1 MIRKVIQLHR
11 VDTGA
16 EAVVV
21 ATVDKDSVEY
31 NVLSENENVRQD
43 LRSLLK
49 SFIFNLSPANINK
62 KLVYK
67 AKISIPDTKEHLINL
82 IDLLSWNGYVVK
94 QILDKTVEKSALG
107 LDEEQDDHASLIERT
122 YPILPVLSYYLKSLK
137 EQESD
142 REVLKSF
149 SFSSGDKEYI
159 KIINGN
165 QYLIRVPPGFMLENT
180 ETGKVYL
187 PGQFVGQIP
196 VDSLGENYL
205 VIPIQQESRE
215 LSEDEKK
222 IAETAFNNL
231 KTFLVKKL
239 NELFKQDPQLEKEFL
254 ESGFSAEFL
263 KKIVD
268 GLEEEEKKEFLDN
281 ITKLGSIVGE
291 NLPNIVS
298 SLFEEIE
305 SARVEE
311 QEQEDFTV
319 SYEDIVDRLATE
331 LNIQKEKKAKISKR
345 YVPYETILK
354 ELLRYTLREKSVPKD
369 NITGLFDKIS
379 IAEKAQKFGV
389 VARDN
394 RSGDLILVKL
404 PDVLQDEELESDL
417 VASGSARVFED
428 PFTKDPGL
436 IDVLLKDY
444 LFLFTDRAPTVSENG
459 RLSVD
464 NWDTIRPYLNFLFN
478 VLLRNID
485 AATSRNVRDY
495 LRETSSLFATN
506 PNLSEER
513 DDQYH
518 GRRLPEFPGDS
529 LNQLITNLK
538 EAGVRN
544 VPISIMLGFFSG
556 EELRIKSGS
565 LIDILIK
572 EGILTTKESEIREFF
587 ENLSK
592 KIEYLTADIY
602 ELEKKVSPEVGPIE
616 RWRQSR
622 KVLESLKKVLYDFS
636 LIHRAISKGSV
647 NSSKLE
653 DFLKGIDKFK
663 KLVARGEYVRVLH
676 SFGDEDA
683 RTITKEF
690 IQKQEEFADQVEA
703 KIYGVFFDGRNI
715 YSDSEIKDNLKDYVD
730 YLFRERKIISEK
742 MATQLKK
749 DIDLIFGQGG
759 IVKNSRISFLGLTGQ
774 NLDENKKSFSRVVS
788 LLIQN
793 TFKDEFERLY
803 DRPRSSNT
811 PLLLDKIIEEDAERI
826 LNGRFLNSLVN
837 QKNSIY
843 LYQLYGTV
851 FSLNKALNRHQGGF
865 SEKVGSILFWEG
877 GLGKTVTQI
886 GTILLGKDLGII
898 HPDKPVLVFA
908 PENVIGNWVRDAQ
921 NVFGLSGGFIV
932 PNSDVLVIRDVDVNK
947 REASYKLLTL
957 LYSLKQI
964 ERRISELE
972 SQGANLLDKKSEKGK
987 EYLEL
992 TKKKN
997 ELESAYKELTGTSV
1011 PKKLPDMVIV
1021 GTYKTQ
1027 RASKE
1032 TTADRLFSNDSRA
1045 LITMS
1050 RPVRIRSL
1058 AIPYA
1063 NQKQGYFSPNIRKI
1077 VDVNLTLNDSV
1088 FGGMVIDEAGMVMN
1102 PATLRH
1108 RTMAAIK
1115 SGITSDKNKGL
1126 VWLLNAEEVSTSPL
1140 NTTALL
1146 NLTHY
1151 YGNILDPKSV
1161 YLYKVG
1167 GRNIYLWKSGSLR
1180 VLRAF
1185 SSKLT
1190 NDTIYGPKIKGYI
1203 KSDIDG
1209 VNSRKVSATVGEK
1222 DALLEFDVPLVRDNF
1237 ENEEIRVLPYSE
1249 DVILKPLV
1257 LHTALDQVTRA
1268 KALLD
1273 EEDLSIEV
1281 PGVLYV
1287 PHVFHKES
1295 VQGEK
1300 SEGSIDANYLAE
1312 GYRPALL
1319 QMQRE
1324 ALLGIFPRD
1333 RAFEYGFD
1341 RIMNINVPDIDIVK
1355 EIFGNKEDKNK
1366 KDKIRELYRKAA
1378 GGQIKSRTK
1387 TIRELYV
1394 DIASSMATHLYGVT
1408 KEQVFRKKFEEALDA
1423 MLEGLRASIGS
1434 AGIRIEDL
1442 SDVLAKVAGIGFI
1455 PFSVRDKDG
1464 RVYGLLSGDMI
1475 YFPNYAGLIGKG
1487 DDLAADVE
1495 DVDDIQ
1501 RQESQED
1508 QSASML
1514 GVPQRDEEF
1523 NLRKNFIRA
1532 RNMAISAIFNIA
1544 MRHAQGLIELD
1555 LDSEEPPF
1563 GIYLRRNGDE
1573 VYFKINYYVKEQGQ
1587 RKMVEYDPAK
1597 FQSPFNLSQN
1607 EEIKLALEHLSDPN
1621 TEYDLEGEAI
1631 KLDPHT
1637 LLSMFVNFYQ
1647 DVNVYENNKD
1657 KLDNAFALS
1666 NKPVLGFEH
1675 KAIILSPSRKHATS
1689 IYRLARNLHDPND
1702 TAVGAILGGTPV
1714 EKQEQIIRQHTNRQG
1729 LKTITVLTTKAA
1741 GRGLNLPSSKTLVFS
1756 PYSYEEL
1763 RQASARGVRSAQL
1776 FTDISKEKE
1785 DIEAKKNLLE
1795 KLKRS
1800 KAKLEDIKKLEEE
1813 IREKEKYLESLSV
1826 RQRTVLDA
1834 ATVFPVLQRT
1844 VLATLQDVASKP
1856 KLPSAKEVQGKRTAT
1871 ELREEERAQLHL
1883 LAEQI
1888 NTWLGLE
1895 RTEGYLR
1902 RYATLLSRVKKA
1914 YQGRQGQI
1922 LSGLEGWLKGF
1933 GNYSDVSDDLA
1944 LQREKIVEMFK
1955 DIMQKRAKSSNLTDA
1970 EIEKLIHG
1978 IFI

>member
-49 SFIFNLSPANINK
+49 SFIFNLSPANTNK
-62 KLVYK
+62 KLIYK

-94 QILDKTVEKSALG
+94 QISDKTVEKSALG
-107 LDEEQDDHASLIERT
+107 LDEDQNDHTSLIERT
-122 YPILPVLSYYLKSLK
+122 YPVLPILSHYLKGLK
-137 EQESD
+137 DQESG

-149 SFSSGDKEYI
+149 SFSSSGDKEYMKTI
-159 KIINGN
+159 GGK

-196 VDSLGENYL
+196 VESLGQKYL
-205 VIPIQQESRE
+205 VIPIQQEGRE
-215 LSEDEKK
+215 LSEDEKR
-222 IAETAFNNL
+222 IAENVFNNL
-231 KTFLVKKL
+231 KNFLVKKL
-239 NELFKQDPQLEKEFL
+239 NDLFKQDPQLESEF
-254 ESGFSAEFL
+254 SKVGFSAEFL

-268 GLEEEEKKEFLDN
+268 GLDENEKEEFLDN
-281 ITKLGSIVGE
+281 LTKLESIVGE

-298 SLFEEIE
+298 SILEEIE
-305 SARVEE
+305 NVSEGQ
-311 QEQEDFTV
+311 QEQGQEDTAID
-319 SYEDIVDRLATE
+319 YEDIVNKLATE
-331 LNIQKEKKAKISKR
+331 LNIPKEKRTKVSRK
-345 YVPYETILK
+345 YVPYETILR
-354 ELLRYTLREKSVPKD
+354 ELLRYALKEKSVSKE
-369 NITGLFDKIS
+369 NVTELFDKIS
-379 IAEKAQKFGV
+379 VAEKAQKFGV
-389 VARDN
+389 ITRDN
-394 RSGDLILVKL
+394 KSGDLILVKL
-404 PDVLQDEELESDL
+404 PDVLQDEELESNL
-417 VASGSARVFED
+417 VASGNAKVFED
-428 PFTKDPGL
+428 PFTKDPSL

-444 LFLFTDRAPTVSENG
+444 LFLFTDKVPTISEKG

-464 NWDTIRPYLNFLFN
+464 NWDTTKPYLNFLFN

-495 LRETSSLFATN
+495 LRETSSAFATN
-506 PNLSEER
+506 PNLSEGSDE
-513 DDQYH
+513 QYH
-518 GRRLPEFPGDS
+518 GRRLPEFPGDA
-529 LNQLITNLK
+529 LNQLIENLK
-538 EAGVRN
+538 EAGVKN
-544 VPISIMLGFFSG
+544 IPISIMLGFSSG

-565 LIDILIK
+565 LIDRLIK
-572 EGILTTKESEIREFF
+572 EGILTTNESEIREFF
-587 ENLSK
+587 KNLSK
-592 KIEYLTADIY
+592 KLEHLEEDIRKFEHKASSEKLPSEKGKYL
-602 ELEKKVSPEVGPIE
+602 G
-616 RWRQSR
+616 
-622 KVLESLKKVLYDFS
+622 KVLGDLS
-636 LIHRAISKGSV
+636 LINYILSQGSV
-647 NSSKLE
+647 NTSKLE
-653 DFLKGIDKFK
+653 DFLKGIDEFK

-683 RTITKEF
+683 RAITKKF
-690 IQKQEEFADQVEA
+690 VQKQEEFADQVEA
-703 KIYGVFFDGRNI
+703 KVYGVFFDGRNI

-730 YLFRERKIISEK
+730 YLFRERRIISEK
-742 MATQLKK
+742 MATQLKR

-759 IVKNSRISFLGLTGQ
+759 IVRNSRISFLGLTGQ
-774 NLDENKKSFSRVVS
+774 NLEENKKAFSRVVS

-793 TFKDEFERLY
+793 PFKDEFEKLY
-803 DRPRSSNT
+803 DRLGSSGV
-811 PLLLDKIIEEDAERI
+811 PLLLDKTIEEDADKI
-826 LNGRFLNSLVN
+826 LSGRFLNSLVN

-972 SQGANLLDKKSEKGK
+972 AQGVNLLDKKSEKGK

-997 ELESAYKELTGTSV
+997 ELESAYRELTGTSV

-1032 TTADRLFSNDSRA
+1032 TTADRLFSNDSRS

-1058 AIPYA
+1058 AIPYV
-1063 NQKQGYFSPNIRKI
+1063 NQKQEYFSPNVRRI
-1077 VDVNLTLNDSV
+1077 VDVNLTLDDSV

-1102 PATLRH
+1102 PSTLRH

-1167 GRNIYLWKSGSLR
+1167 GRNVYLWKSGSLR

-1190 NDTIYGPKIKGYI
+1190 NETIYGEKIKGYI
-1203 KSDIDG
+1203 KSDTDG
-1209 VNSRKVSATVGEK
+1209 VYSRKVSVVVGEK
-1222 DALLEFDVPLVRDNF
+1222 NALLEFDIPLVRDNF

-1249 DVILKPLV
+1249 DVMLKPLV
-1257 LHTALDQVTRA
+1257 LHTALDQVLRA
-1268 KALLD
+1268 KALSNETD
-1273 EEDLSIEV
+1273 IEITA
-1281 PGVLYV
+1281 PGVLYSPGYV
-1287 PHVFHKES
+1287 TNAE
-1295 VQGEK
+1295 
-1300 SEGSIDANYLAE
+1300 INLAYLAE
-1312 GYRPALL
+1312 GYRPAFL

-1333 RAFEYGFD
+1333 RGFEYGFD
-1341 RIMNINVPDIDIVK
+1341 KIMNIKVPKIDIVK
-1355 EIFGNKEDKNK
+1355 EIFGGTEAENK
-1366 KDKIRELYRKAA
+1366 KDKIKELYRKVAE
-1378 GGQIKSRTK
+1378 GQTESEVK
-1387 TIRELYV
+1387 TIRELYI
-1394 DIASSMATHLYGVT
+1394 DIASSMATHLYGVENE
-1408 KEQVFRKKFEEALDA
+1408 KEFREKFEEALNTLLMDF
-1423 MLEGLRASIGS
+1423 RISIGS
-1434 AGIRIEDL
+1434 ASITLEDL
-1442 SDVLAKVAGIGFI
+1442 SNVINKIAGIDFI
-1455 PFSVRDKDG
+1455 PFSFKGSNG
-1464 RVYGLLSGDMI
+1464 RVYGLKNEDRI
-1475 YFPNYAGLIGKG
+1475 YFPNYGGVIGKG
-1487 DDLAADVE
+1487 DDLSADVE

-1508 QSASML
+1508 QGVSIL
-1514 GVPQRDEEF
+1514 GVGQRDEEF

-1532 RNMAISAIFNIA
+1532 RNMAMSAIFNIA
-1544 MRHAQGLIELD
+1544 MRHAMKLIELD
-1555 LDSEEPPF
+1555 LDPKKPSFEIE
-1563 GIYLRRNGDE
+1563 LKRNGDE
-1573 VYFKINYYVKEQGQ
+1573 VYFRINYYVREEGK
-1587 RKMVEYDPAK
+1587 RKKVEYDPAK
-1597 FQSPFNLSQN
+1597 FQSPFNLSQK
-1607 EEIKLALEHLSDPN
+1607 EELKLLIESLSDPN
-1621 TEYDLEGEAI
+1621 TEYDLEGETI

-1637 LLSMFVNFYQ
+1637 LLSMFINFYQ
-1647 DVNVYENNKD
+1647 DANVYENNRD
-1657 KLDNAFALS
+1657 KLNDVFSLS
-1666 NKPVLGFEH
+1666 DKPVLGFEN
-1675 KAIILSPSRKHATS
+1675 KAIILSPSRKHASS

-1714 EKQEQIIRQHTNRQG
+1714 DKQEQIIRQHTNRQG
-1729 LKTITVLTTKAA
+1729 LKTITVLTTRAA

-1776 FTDISKEKE
+1776 FTDISKERE
-1785 DIEAKKNLLE
+1785 DIEAKKKLLA
-1795 KLKRS
+1795 KLKQN
-1800 KAKLEDIKKLEEE
+1800 KAKPEDIKKLEEE
-1813 IREKEKYLESLSV
+1813 IREKEKYLESLNV

-1856 KLPSAKEVQGKRTAT
+1856 KLPLAKEVQGKRTAT

-1902 RYATLLSRVKKA
+1902 RYKTLLSKVNKGQ
-1914 YQGRQGQI
+1914 QGRI
-1922 LSGLEGWLKGF
+1922 LGDLERWLGGF
-1933 GNYSDVSDDLA
+1933 ENYSTISDDLA
-1944 LQREKIVEMFK
+1944 VQREKIVDMFK
-1955 DIMQKRAKSSNLTDA
+1955 EIMQKRAKSTNLTDK

>member
-1 MIRKVIQLHR
+1 MLRKVIQLR
-11 VDTGA
+11 RIDTGA

-49 SFIFNLSPANINK
+49 NFIFNLSPTNFNK

-82 IDLLSWNGYVVK
+82 IDLLSWNGYAVK
-94 QILDKTVEKSALG
+94 QISDKTVEKSALG
-107 LDEEQDDHASLIERT
+107 LDEDQDEHTNLIERT
-122 YPILPVLSYYLKSLK
+122 YPVLPILSYYLKSLK
-137 EQESD
+137 EQE
-142 REVLKSF
+142 RNKEVLKSF
-149 SFSSGDKEYI
+149 SFSSGEKDYI
-159 KIINGN
+159 KTIGGK

-196 VDSLGENYL
+196 IESLGQKYL
-205 VIPIQQESRE
+205 VIPIQQEGRE
-215 LSEDEKK
+215 LSEDERKV
-222 IAETAFNNL
+222 AETAFNNL

-239 NELFKQDPQLEKEFL
+239 SDLFKQDPQLESEFL
-254 ESGFSAEFL
+254 KSGFSAEFL

-268 GLEEEEKKEFLDN
+268 SLDENEKKEFFDN
-281 ITKLGSIVGE
+281 LTKLESIVGE

-298 SLFEEIE
+298 SILEEIE
-305 SARVEE
+305 NVSEE
-311 QEQEDFTV
+311 KQKQEKEDTSV

-331 LNIQKEKKAKISKR
+331 LNIPKEKRTKLSKK
-345 YVPYETILK
+345 YVPYETILR
-354 ELLRYTLREKSVPKD
+354 ELLKYALKEKSVSKE
-369 NITGLFDKIS
+369 NVAELFDKIS

-389 VARDN
+389 IARDN
-394 RSGDLILVKL
+394 KSGDIVLVKL

-417 VASGSARVFED
+417 LASGNARVFED
-428 PFTKDPGL
+428 PFTKDPSL
-436 IDVLLKDY
+436 VDVLLKDY
-444 LFLFTDRAPTVSENG
+444 LFLFTDKVPIVSEKG
-459 RLSVD
+459 RITVD
-464 NWDTIRPYLNFLFN
+464 NWDAIKPYLNFLFN

-495 LRETSSLFATN
+495 LRETSSVFATN
-506 PNLSEER
+506 PNLSEGSE
-513 DDQYH
+513 QYH
-518 GRRLPEFPGDS
+518 GRRLPEFPGDA
-529 LNQLITNLK
+529 LNLLIDNLK
-538 EAGVRN
+538 EAGVKS
-544 VPISIMLGFFSG
+544 VPISLMLGFSSG
-556 EELRIKSGS
+556 EELRIKEGS
-565 LIDILIK
+565 LIDKLIK
-572 EGILTTKESEIREFF
+572 EGILTTNESGIREFF
-587 ENLSK
+587 KNFSEKLRG
-592 KIEYLTADIY
+592 
-602 ELEKKVSPEVGPIE
+602 LE
-616 RWRQSR
+616 QD
-622 KVLESLKKVLYDFS
+622 LEQ
-636 LIHRAISKGSV
+636 V
-647 NSSKLE
+647 NSRPANPSERAQSLDKIIRDVSLVRSILSRGAVSTGRLE
-653 DFLKGIDKFK
+653 DFLKGMDEFK

-683 RTITKEF
+683 RAITKEF

-703 KIYGVFFDGRNI
+703 KVYGVFFDGRNI

-730 YLFRERKIISEK
+730 YLFRERGAISEK
-742 MATQLKK
+742 MALQIKK
-749 DIDLIFGQGG
+749 DVDLIFGQNG
-759 IVKNSRISFLGLTGQ
+759 IVRSSRITFLGLTGQ
-774 NLDENKKSFSRVVS
+774 NLEENKRAFSRVIS
-788 LLIQN
+788 ILIQN
-793 TFKDEFERLY
+793 PFKNEFEKLNN
-803 DRPRSSNT
+803 PSKLSKEN
-811 PLLLDKIIEEDAERI
+811 LDKLIEEDANKI

-843 LYQLYGTV
+843 LYQLYGIV

-877 GLGKTVTQI
+877 GLGKTVTQV
-886 GTILLGKDLGII
+886 GTIILGKDLGII

-932 PNSDVLVIRDVDVNK
+932 PNADVLVVRDVDVNK

-957 LYSLKQI
+957 FYSLKQI
-964 ERRISELE
+964 ERKISELE
-972 SQGANLLDKKSEKGK
+972 TQGANLLDRNSEKGK

-992 TKKKN
+992 VKKKN
-997 ELESAYKELTGTSV
+997 ELESAYRELTGANV
-1011 PKKLPDMVIV
+1011 PRKLPDMVIV

-1050 RPVRIRSL
+1050 KPVRIKSL

-1115 SGITSDKNKGL
+1115 SGITSDTNKGL

-1140 NTTALL
+1140 NTAALL

-1180 VLRAF
+1180 VLRAL

-1190 NDTIYGPKIKGYI
+1190 NDTIYGQKIKGYI
-1203 KSDIDG
+1203 KSEADG
-1209 VNSRKVSATVGEK
+1209 VSSKKVGAVIGEK
-1222 DALLEFDVPLVRDNF
+1222 NALLEFDIPLVSDNF
-1237 ENEEIRVLPYSE
+1237 NNEEIRVLPHSE
-1249 DVILKPLV
+1249 DVMLKPLV

-1268 KALLD
+1268 KALSGERDVAITAPGILYSPKGRGKGSRAGYKSNS
-1273 EEDLSIEV
+1273 EIDLTYLS
-1281 PGVLYV
+1281 
-1287 PHVFHKES
+1287 ES
-1295 VQGEK
+1295 
-1300 SEGSIDANYLAE
+1300 
-1312 GYRPALL
+1312 YRPAFL

-1324 ALLGIFPRD
+1324 ALLGIFPKD

-1341 RIMNINVPDIDIVK
+1341 KTMNIKVPKIDIVK
-1355 EIFGNKEDKNK
+1355 EIFGSTESEDK
-1366 KDKIRELYRKAA
+1366 KDKIRELYRKVAE
-1378 GGQIKSRTK
+1378 GQTESSTK
-1387 TIRELYV
+1387 TVRELYL
-1394 DIASSMATHLYGVT
+1394 DIASSMATHLYGVAN
-1408 KEQVFRKKFEEALDA
+1408 EQEFRQNFEKALDKL
-1423 MLEGLRASIGS
+1423 LEGLRVSLGS
-1434 AGIRIEDL
+1434 AGITIEDL
-1442 SDVLAKVAGIGFI
+1442 STTLNRVAGIEFS
-1455 PFSVRDKDG
+1455 PFYAKTSDDRI
-1464 RVYGLLSGDMI
+1464 YGLTSKDMI
-1475 YFPNYAGLIGKG
+1475 YFPNYAGVVGRG
-1487 DDLAADVE
+1487 DDLSADVE

-1508 QSASML
+1508 QGVSML
-1514 GVPQRDEEF
+1514 GVGQRDEEF

-1532 RNMAISAIFNIA
+1532 RNMAMSAIFNIA
-1544 MRHAQGLIELD
+1544 MRHAKKLIELD
-1555 LDSEEPPF
+1555 LDSDEPPF
-1563 GIYLRRNGDE
+1563 EIELKRNGDE
-1573 VYFKINYYVKEQGQ
+1573 VYFRINYYVKEEGE
-1587 RKMVEYDPAK
+1587 RKRVEYDPAN
-1597 FQSPFNLSQN
+1597 FQSPFNLSQKK
-1607 EEIKLALEHLSDPN
+1607 EIKLLLESLSDPN
-1621 TEYDLEGEAI
+1621 TEYDLEGETI

-1647 DVNVYENNKD
+1647 DANVYENNKD
-1657 KLDNAFALS
+1657 KLTDAFSLS
-1666 NKPVLGFEH
+1666 NKPVIGFEH
-1675 KAIILSPSRKHATS
+1675 KAIILSPSRKHASS
-1689 IYRLARNLHDPND
+1689 IYRLAKNLHDPND
-1702 TAVGAILGGTPV
+1702 TAVGAIIGGTPV
-1714 EKQEQIIRQHTNRQG
+1714 EKQEQIIKQHTNRHG

-1776 FTDISKEKE
+1776 FTDISKERE
-1785 DIEAKKNLLE
+1785 DIEAKKNLLA
-1795 KLKRS
+1795 KLKRN
-1800 KAKLEDIKKLEEE
+1800 KAKPEDIKKLEEE
-1813 IREKEKYLESLSV
+1813 IREKEKYLESLNV
-1826 RQRTVLDA
+1826 KQRTVLDA

-1856 KLPSAKEVQGKRTAT
+1856 KLPSAKEIQGKRTAT
-1871 ELREEERAQLHL
+1871 ELDERERSELHL

-1902 RYATLLSRVKKA
+1902 RYMTLLSRVNKGQ
-1914 YQGRQGQI
+1914 QGRI
-1922 LSGLEGWLKGF
+1922 LGALEGWLGGF
-1933 GNYSDVSDDLA
+1933 ENYSTISDDLA
-1944 LQREKIVEMFK
+1944 AQREKIVEMFK
-1955 DIMQKRAKSSNLTDA
+1955 EIMQKRAKSSNLTDK
-1970 EIEKLIHG
+1970 EIEKLVHG